1 MPTQKYKE
9 KVNEMKD
16 IKTLEKV
23 LKLMQNDDSNGT
35 WDEALD
41 DIKKGRD
48 TVENVIETV
57 LETLADWVYDDRK
70 YQAWIDLLK

>member
-1 MPTQKYKE
+1 
-9 KVNEMKD
+9 MKD